1 MRSTPRRSWN
11 IASAGFHIGQVCNYT
26 GGMIPFAQTRA
37 ARLANGD
44 PRLSL
49 EERYGSHNGYVTAVS
64 TAALNAFMQGYLLKA
79 DLGTMLTQ
87 VRGSNVCT
95 FGAAGQ
101 SCDPAA
107 P

>member
-1 MRSTPRRSWN
+1 MEHHCL
-11 IASAGFHIGQVCNYT
+11 GFHAGQVCNYT
-26 GGMIPFAQTRA
+26 GGMVPFAQTKA
-37 ARLANGD
+37 QRLGNGD

-64 TAALNAFMQGYLLKA
+64 TAAINAFMQGYLLKA

-87 VRGSNVCT
+87 VKASNVCT
-95 FGAAGQ
+95 FGSAGQ